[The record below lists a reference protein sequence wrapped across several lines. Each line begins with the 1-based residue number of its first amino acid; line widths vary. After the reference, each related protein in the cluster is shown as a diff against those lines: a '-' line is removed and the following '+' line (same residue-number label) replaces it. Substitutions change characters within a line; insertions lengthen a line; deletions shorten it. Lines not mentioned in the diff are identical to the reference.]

1 MKKDLWSFY
10 DGQKRTVWADTEK
23 IRLNHLHIVA
33 FCKWPMFKLE
43 YLLGKNPL
51 GKKLSWM
58 KRILN
63 NPFWYKSS
71 LLHQSIAKQSI
82 LCSLGIIQKQAL
94 HERRMNYDTIC
105 RIVNGDFINKV
116 AIFLLFTSC
125 VTFLSTH
132 TFTYVG
138 LSKQKQHWCI

>member
-1 MKKDLWSFY
+1 MELLRRPKTYSVGRHWENSFESSSY
-10 DGQKRTVWADTEK
+10 CCLLQMTNVQIT
-23 IRLNHLHIVA
+23 NSN
-33 FCKWPMFKLE
+33 

-82 LCSLGIIQKQAL
+82 LCSLGIIPKQAL
-94 HERRMNYDTIC
+94 HERRMNYDTIS
-105 RIVNGDFINKV
+105 RIINGDFINEV
-116 AIFLLFTSC
+116 AIFLLFTSR
-125 VTFLSTH
+125 VTFLLTH

-138 LSKQKQHWCI
+138 LSKQKQYWCI

>member
-1 MKKDLWSFY
+1 MELLRRPKTYSVGRHWENSFESSSY
-10 DGQKRTVWADTEK
+10 CCLLQMTNVQIT
-23 IRLNHLHIVA
+23 NSN
-33 FCKWPMFKLE
+33 

-71 LLHQSIAKQSI
+71 LLHQSIGKQSI
-82 LCSLGIIQKQAL
+82 LCSLGIIPKQAL
-94 HERRMNYDTIC
+94 HERRMNYDTIS
-105 RIVNGDFINKV
+105 RIINGDFINKV

-125 VTFLSTH
+125 VTFLLTH

-138 LSKQKQHWCI
+138 LSKQKQYWCI

>member
-1 MKKDLWSFY
+1 MELLRRPKTYSVGRHWENSFESSSY
-10 DGQKRTVWADTEK
+10 CCLLQMTNVQIT
-23 IRLNHLHIVA
+23 NSN
-33 FCKWPMFKLE
+33 

-82 LCSLGIIQKQAL
+82 LCSLGIIPKQAL

-125 VTFLSTH
+125 VTFLLTH

-138 LSKQKQHWCI
+138 LSKQKQYWCI

>member
-1 MKKDLWSFY
+1 MELLRRPKTYSVGRHWENSFESSSY
-10 DGQKRTVWADTEK
+10 CCLLQMTNVQIT
-23 IRLNHLHIVA
+23 NSN
-33 FCKWPMFKLE
+33 

-82 LCSLGIIQKQAL
+82 LCSLGIIPKQAP

-138 LSKQKQHWCI
+138 LSKQKQYWCI